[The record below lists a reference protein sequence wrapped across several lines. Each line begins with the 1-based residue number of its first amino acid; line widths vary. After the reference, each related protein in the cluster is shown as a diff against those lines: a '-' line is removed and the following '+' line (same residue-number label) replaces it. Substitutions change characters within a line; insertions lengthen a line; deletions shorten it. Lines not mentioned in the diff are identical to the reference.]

1 MGVDYTANY
10 GIGVKLESLDF
21 EELNLEDIECMDE
34 YLDELPEPEGI
45 ETEYFEVGEGSYTGE
60 DNDYYLC
67 IKSPMNE
74 GVRELKKKIDLF
86 GNYLRRNNIKYV
98 GKVDLVGGLNVW

>member
-1 MGVDYTANY
+1 MGVDYKANY

-21 EELNLEDIECMDE
+21 EELNLEDIGYMGE
-34 YLDELPEPEGI
+34 YLDELPKPEGI
-45 ETEYFEVGEGSYTGE
+45 EIEYFEVGQGSYTGE

-74 GVRELKKKIDLF
+74 GVKALKTKVDLF
-86 GNYLRRNNIKYV
+86 KNYLKINNIKYI
-98 GKVDLVGGLNVW
+98 GEVDCVGGLNIW

>member
-21 EELNLEDIECMDE
+21 EELNLEDIGCMDE
-34 YLDELPEPEGI
+34 YLDELPKPDGI
-45 ETEYFEVGEGSYTGE
+45 ETEYFEVGQGSYTGE

-67 IKSPMNE
+67 IKSPMSE
-74 GVRELKKKIDLF
+74 GVKVLKTKVDLF
-86 GNYLRRNNIKYV
+86 KNYLRRNDIKYV
-98 GKVDLVGGLNVW
+98 GEVDCVGGLNIW